1 MLAYAV
7 CLTVYCL
14 WWCIPRAL
22 RRRFSS
28 AACLSSGVVA
38 TWSLLLAAFTYVS
51 WTCSSSVWR
60 IAKVASRTATL
71 ARLSPSHSVAL
82 LLCEM
87 RSARRGMPDET
98 LPTARATQCW
108 CLLLDNQTERPG
120 TPCLVKEGASQTSRH
135 SCAPPH
141 WVRTSWYTSA
151 ILRVLSSPA
160 WHAALASVLL
170 GRDTVL
176 CGKPMHSLG
185 CWTGKDASLSKLTVF
200 CPGDCDSRLGQI
212 RVLSGF
218 LSLALVVSPAAARV
232 SSDVLRAQSLGL
244 SGCCCSPPMSGRLLS
259 PLRA

>member
-7 CLTVYCL
+7 RLTVLSLVVHSARSASEIFVCCL
-14 WWCIPRAL
+14 PFFWSGCDLVIVAGCFHL
-22 RRRFSS
+22 LLVVMLLLGLACHSRRFG
-28 AACLSSGVVA
+28 A
-38 TWSLLLAAFTYVS
+38 
-51 WTCSSSVWR
+51 
-60 IAKVASRTATL
+60 
-71 ARLSPSHSVAL
+71 SVAL
-82 LLCEM
+82 LFVRDERC
-87 RSARRGMPDET
+87 ARRGVADET

-141 WVRTSWYTSA
+141 WVRISWYTSA
-151 ILRVLSSPA
+151 ILRVSSCHA

-170 GRDTVL
+170 GRGIVL
-176 CGKPMHSLG
+176 CGKPMQSLG

-200 CPGDCDSRLGQI
+200 CPGECDNRLSQM

-218 LSLALVVSPAAARV
+218 VSLALVVSSAAARV

-244 SGCCCSPPMSGRLLS
+244 SG
-259 PLRA
+259 